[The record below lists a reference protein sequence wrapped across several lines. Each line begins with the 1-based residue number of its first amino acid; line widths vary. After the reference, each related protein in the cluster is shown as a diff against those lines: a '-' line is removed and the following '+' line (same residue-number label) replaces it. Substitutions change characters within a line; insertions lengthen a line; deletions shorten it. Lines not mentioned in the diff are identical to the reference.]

1 MREPP
6 PFRLAGSDPPRERE
20 KERKGTN
27 ALSRNGLAKN
37 SCRRVRA
44 TLTMTQ
50 ILNNDDDHEGD
61 EDDDGDDD
69 EIGHGPTSC
78 TRADKATH
86 AQGRRPH
93 IA

>member
-1 MREPP
+1 MI
-6 PFRLAGSDPPRERE
+6 
-20 KERKGTN
+20 
-27 ALSRNGLAKN
+27 
-37 SCRRVRA
+37 
-44 TLTMTQ
+44 Q

-69 EIGHGPTSC
+69 EIGNGPTSC